1 MEFINKLSTE
11 ELQEV
16 LNKCGLF
23 VVDDLKKVKADTDKE
38 VGDCYYIRAI
48 DTLDGKGAE
57 GRELDYK
64 VRKNFLQLEGFEDM
78 LGGIYSSQD
87 YPDMYTVSD
96 FLLMRTIP
104 MERYFGRYPQERDY
118 DLQEQYVKVMGER
131 FKDLGYKDAY
141 NAFAQK
147 IRDMEEESQM

>member
-16 LNKCGLF
+16 LNKCGLL

-48 DTLDGKGAE
+48 DTLDGKGDE
-57 GRELDYK
+57 GRKLDYK
-64 VRKNFLQLEGFEDM
+64 VRKDVLHLDAFDDM
-78 LGGIYSSQD
+78 LGGEYSNKGF
-87 YPDMYTVSD
+87 PDMYTVSD

-104 MERYFGRYPQERDY
+104 MERYFGRYPLDRDY

-147 IRDMEEESQM
+147 IRGMEEESQM

>member
-1 MEFINKLSTE
+1 MEFINKLSVE

-23 VVDDLKKVKADTDKE
+23 VVDNLEKAKVESDKE
-38 VGDCYYIRAI
+38 VGDCYYVRAI
-48 DTLDGKGAE
+48 DTLDSKGAE
-57 GRELDYK
+57 GRELDYR
-64 VRKNFLQLEGFEDM
+64 VRKNFLHLEGLEDM
-78 LGGIYSSQD
+78 LGAYTKEG

-104 MERYFGRYPQERDY
+104 MERYFGRYPQKRDY

-141 NAFAQK
+141 NAFTQK
-147 IRDMEEESQM
+147 IRDMEEESEM